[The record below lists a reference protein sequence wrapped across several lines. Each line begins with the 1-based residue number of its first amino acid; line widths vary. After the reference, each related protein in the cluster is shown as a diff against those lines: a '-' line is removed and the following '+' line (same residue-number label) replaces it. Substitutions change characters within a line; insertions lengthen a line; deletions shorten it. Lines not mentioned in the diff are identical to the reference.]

1 MVAMTREERL
11 ARTLVELADTLVD
24 DFDMVELLV
33 LLVERSV
40 ELLDA
45 SAAGL
50 VLADEAGRLRL
61 MASTSEAMELVELF
75 QVQNDE
81 GPCFDCYHSGR
92 PVIAEDLSE
101 ETGRWPAFAPF
112 ATKTGFHAAHAFALR
127 LRWRVLGA
135 LNLFRVELGGLS
147 PADVAAGQ
155 ALADV
160 AAISLCQVRA
170 LSDSQLV
177 TDQLQHALESRVAIE
192 QAKGMLAERA
202 GVGMDDAF
210 RRLRGY
216 ARGTRSLLVDV
227 AAEVVS
233 GTLSAD
239 VVLAGPAVR
248 GATGVEGAPA

>member
-1 MVAMTREERL
+1 MTREERL

-81 GPCFDCYHSGR
+81 GPCFDCYRSGK

-101 ETGRWPAFAPF
+101 ETERWPAFAPF
-112 ATKTGFHAAHAFALR
+112 ATYSGFYSAHAFALR
-127 LRWRVLGA
+127 LRGRVLGA
-135 LNLFRVELGGLS
+135 LNLFRSEPGGLTS
-147 PADVAAGQ
+147 ADVAAGQ

-170 LSDSQLV
+170 MRDSQLV
-177 TDQLQHALESRVAIE
+177 TGQLQQALHSRIAIE

-202 GVGMDDAF
+202 GVGMDEAF
-210 RRLRGY
+210 ARLRSY
-216 ARGTRSLLVDV
+216 ARSSRRLLVDV
-227 AAEVVS
+227 AEDVVS
-233 GTLSAD
+233 GTVSPEFVLS
-239 VVLAGPAVR
+239 GPAVR
-248 GATGVEGAPA
+248 GATTAGDAPA